1 MHWAMRDRVQR
12 TIRSHGLMVPAAP
25 VWVAAS
31 GGVDSMVLLH
41 VLRSLG
47 HSVKAVHID
56 HGLRGAES
64 DADAALVRSYCAV
77 KNVPL
82 VVERVDVK
90 AHAVA
95 TGTSTQMAAR
105 ALRYEVFKRCTEEGP
120 AVLAMA
126 HHADDAVETFL
137 IQALQGMGAR
147 GRAGIP
153 IRSGPFIRPLL
164 EVDRAAIM
172 LYAQQRGVPFREDAS
187 NRDPVYL
194 RSRVR
199 HELLPLLEDMRAGSR
214 AVMQRD
220 MVLAREM
227 DVAVQ
232 RQLTTVIGP
241 LVPDAFGAVHVP
253 RSTILGSGMSHLVL
267 HHVLHGLG
275 LHPDRLDDMLQALE
289 EGHVGARFPAGAKEV
304 FVDRVGLVVAPAG
317 QELPH
322 WTIRS
327 WNELPEHVPLRVL
340 KAIDPAVGEAG
351 RGEVVY
357 LDHGSVEFP
366 LELRPWRVGDRMRPA
381 GLGGSK
387 LISDILVDA
396 KVPLYRKRNAYVL
409 LSGGRIIW
417 ACGLR
422 VAEGVVASPGAPGAM
437 VLQWRGGVLVP

>member
-1 MHWAMRDRVQR
+1 MRDRVQR
-12 TIRSHGLMVPAAP
+12 TIRSHGLLPPAAP
-25 VWVAAS
+25 VWVAVS

-41 VLRSLG
+41 VLWSLG
-47 HSVKAVHID
+47 HPVKAVHID
-56 HGLRGAES
+56 HGLRGVES
-64 DADAALVRSYCAV
+64 DADAQLVRSYCGSLG
-77 KNVPL
+77 VPL

-90 AHAVA
+90 AHAA
-95 TGTSTQMAAR
+95 TTGFSTQMAAR

-120 AVLAMA
+120 VVLAMA
-126 HHADDAVETFL
+126 HHADDAVETFF

-153 IRSGPFIRPLL
+153 MRSGPFIRPLL
-164 EVDRAAIM
+164 EVDRASIHQ
-172 LYAQQRGVPFREDAS
+172 YALQYAVPFREDAS

-199 HELLPLLEDMRAGSR
+199 HELLPLLESMRAGSR
-214 AVMQRD
+214 TVMQRD

-232 RQLTTVIGP
+232 QQLAAVVGH
-241 LVPDAFGAVHVP
+241 LVCDAFGAVHVP
-253 RSTILGSGMSHLVL
+253 RSTVLGSGMPHLVL

-304 FVDRVGLVVAPAG
+304 FVDRNGLVIAPAG

-327 WNELPEHVPLRVL
+327 WYELPEQVPLRVL
-340 KAIDPAVGEAG
+340 DPTDAASEATNG
-351 RGEVVY
+351 REVV
-357 LDHGSVEFP
+357 SVDAEAIEFP
-366 LELRPWRVGDRMRPA
+366 LELRPWQVGDRMRPA

-396 KVPLYRKRNAYVL
+396 KVPLHRKRNAYVL
-409 LSGGRIIW
+409 ISGGRIIW

-422 VAEGVVASPGAPGAM
+422 VAEGVVVAPGTPGAII
-437 VLQWRGGVLVP
+437 LQWRGDVLVQ

>member
-1 MHWAMRDRVQR
+1 
-12 TIRSHGLMVPAAP
+12 
-25 VWVAAS
+25 
-31 GGVDSMVLLH
+31 MVLLH

-47 HSVKAVHID
+47 HPVKAVHID

-64 DADAALVRSYCAV
+64 DADAALVRSYCGSLGV
-77 KNVPL
+77 SL

-90 AHAVA
+90 AHAST
-95 TGTSTQMAAR
+95 TGSSTQMAAR

-126 HHADDAVETFL
+126 HHADDAVETFF

-153 IRSGPFIRPLL
+153 MRSGPFIRPLL
-164 EVDRAAIM
+164 EVDRASI
-172 LYAQQRGVPFREDAS
+172 LQYAQQLAVPFREDAS

-199 HELLPLLEDMRAGSR
+199 HELLPLLESMRTGSR

-232 RQLTTVIGP
+232 RQLATVIGP

-253 RSTILGSGMSHLVL
+253 GNTILGSGMPHLVL

-304 FVDRVGLVVAPAG
+304 FVDRDGLVIAPAG

-327 WNELPEHVPLRVL
+327 WNELPEQVPLRVL
-340 KAIDPAVGEAG
+340 NATDRASEATNGRELVCVDPEA
-351 RGEVVY
+351 
-357 LDHGSVEFP
+357 VEFP
-366 LELRPWRVGDRMRPA
+366 LELRPWQVGDRMRPA

-396 KVPLYRKRNAYVL
+396 KVPLHRKCNAYVL

-422 VAEGVVASPGAPGAM
+422 VAEGVVAAHGAPGAM
-437 VLQWRGGVLVP
+437 MLQWRGGALVP